1 MKFTDFTNT
10 NICPFYLPYR
20 DGCSRMID
28 CLNQNNVPLLI
39 FSAGLGNVIEEVI
52 DQQSAMTSNM
62 KIVSNMMKFD
72 EQV

>member
-1 MKFTDFTNT
+1 
-10 NICPFYLPYR
+10 
-20 DGCSRMID
+20 MID
-28 CLNQNNVPLLI
+28 TLHQNNVPLLI

-72 EQV
+72 EQVKIKLFETP